1 MERDKKLTLTLPDS
15 GVKLEKLHYLVCKRK
30 IKYYI

>member
-1 MERDKKLTLTLPDS
+1 MESNKKLTLTLLYS
-15 GVKLEKLHYLVCKRK
+15 GGKLEKLHYLVCERK